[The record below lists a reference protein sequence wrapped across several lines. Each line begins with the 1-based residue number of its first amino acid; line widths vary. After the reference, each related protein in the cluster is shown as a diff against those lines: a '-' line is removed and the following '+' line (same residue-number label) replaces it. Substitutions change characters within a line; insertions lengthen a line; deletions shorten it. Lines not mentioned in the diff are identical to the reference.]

1 MLVFAIIALVPV
13 TYLFINRNVIHRESA
28 RSRSVEV
35 LVAVAW
41 GVVYA
46 LLVGI
51 ILGPP
56 GILGGVAVGVYAFLW

>member
-1 MLVFAIIALVPV
+1 MLIFAIVALIPV

-51 ILGPP
+51 ILGPL
-56 GILGGVAVGVYAFLW
+56 GILAGVAVGVYAFLR